1 MENLN
6 WAEVSLIMESD
17 QIIIEPGQD
26 IIKGIGKGFD
36 TESFKTVT
44 EKRKLC
50 QLNIPPN

>member
-17 QIIIEPGQD
+17 QIIMNLPKISSRNGE
-26 IIKGIGKGFD
+26 KGFD
-36 TESFKTVT
+36 TESSKTVT

-50 QLNIPPN
+50 